1 MSRADTILE
10 CEDCVA
16 PADAF
21 ALVSD
26 ETRLS
31 ILEALWR
38 LDDPVRFSELRSEVG
53 VRDSAQFNYHLTK
66 LTDQFVR
73 KVDGE
78 NSAGETSSDAEPAGY
93 ELRTAGERI
102 VQAILAGSFTEHP
115 RREIDIDDACTQ
127 CGAELAARY
136 DDEVLAI
143 DCPDCGHGHGEYP
156 FPPGGLHDRSD
167 AEILEAFDQRVR
179 HLHCL
184 AKDGVCPECSG
195 RMNTTIERAGECC
208 LGTSLR
214 ADHVCEQ
221 CNHQLCS
228 AVGLGLLDHSDVVSF
243 YGDHDVAL
251 SETPYWRLEWC
262 VDDESVTVL
271 EENPW
276 KIRID
281 ISENEETLRV
291 TVDGDLSVVDTER
304 V

>member
-1 MSRADTILE
+1 M
-10 CEDCVA
+10 
-16 PADAF
+16 PAG
-21 ALVSD
+21 
-26 ETRLS
+26 TN
-31 ILEALWR
+31 
-38 LDDPVRFSELRSEVG
+38 
-53 VRDSAQFNYHLTK
+53 SAQPA
-66 LTDQFVR
+66 
-73 KVDGE
+73 
-78 NSAGETSSDAEPAGY
+78 SASFRPS
-93 ELRTAGERI
+93 
-102 VQAILAGSFTEHP
+102 LAGSFTEHP
-115 RREIDIDDACTQ
+115 RREIDIDDPCTQ

-195 RMNTTIERAGECC
+195 RMNTTIERDGECC

-221 CNHQLCS
+221 CNHQPPARRLAWS
-228 AVGLGLLDHSDVVSF
+228 ARPLRGRHVLRRSRRRPLRDALLAP
-243 YGDHDVAL
+243 G
-251 SETPYWRLEWC
+251 WC
-262 VDDESVTVL
+262 VDDESATVL

-276 KIRID
+276 AIRID
-281 ISENEETLRV
+281 IAVEGETLRV
-291 TVDGDLSVVDTER
+291 TVDGDLSVVETER